1 MDVLLPFFA
10 HLNSTVILTKLMVL
24 KLEAGSTTLEK
35 KLFTLREQ
43 QLGWSSIQE
52 LRGTWQDNYVG
63 DEKMGW
69 LGGPMFQQRRD
80 SAGELSWPQL
90 WEFLLWQKV
99 DPGLERRLIPPV
111 RAGQCNKV
119 QLKVLLNPG
128 THSKAVL
135 NPTITNMIIIVR
147 ALALIITTCKHPP
160 WVRPASKSLQLSS
173 APKA

>member
-24 KLEAGSTTLEK
+24 KLEAGSATSEK
-35 KLFTLREQ
+35 KLFRL
-43 QLGWSSIQE
+43 SIQE
-52 LRGTWQDNYVG
+52 LRGTWQDNYDG

-69 LGGPMFQQRRD
+69 VVHYWPSSVEILQAR
-80 SAGELSWPQL
+80 ELSWPQL

-99 DPGLERRLIPPV
+99 DPGLERRLIP
-111 RAGQCNKV
+111 RLRGGQCNKV

-135 NPTITNMIIIVR
+135 NPTITNMIIIAR

-160 WVRPASKSLQLSS
+160 WVRPASKSLELSS

>member
-35 KLFTLREQ
+35 KLFTLREG
-43 QLGWSSIQE
+43 QLGWSSIQD
-52 LRGTWQDNYVG
+52 LRGTWQDNYDG

-69 LGGPMFQQRRD
+69 VVHYWSSSVEILQAR
-80 SAGELSWPQL
+80 ELSWPQL

-99 DPGLERRLIPPV
+99 DPGLERRLIPPL
-111 RAGQCNKV
+111 RAAQCNKV

-135 NPTITNMIIIVR
+135 NPTITNMIIIAR
-147 ALALIITTCKHPP
+147 ALALIITTNANIHH
-160 WVRPASKSLQLSS
+160 
-173 APKA
+173 